1 MHMEN
6 IIRYLAVVEWCAFKA
21 HSRIFF
27 TKFCIFLDFSHSIVF
42 LVQLFLNCRVEGLGI
57 DIVTIWAKQEVGF
70 RIVIHF
76 LEESFCIR
84 IVVEHYHLTYV
95 FRLFGSHWF
104 LLCHWFDIETVSI
117 LTDKHGWLKLCPLF
131 EEVQLCHGFRGC
143 RKSPERQHVF
153 MINFYD
159 FKII

>member
-1 MHMEN
+1 MA
-6 IIRYLAVVEWCAFKA
+6 IC
-21 HSRIFF
+21 
-27 TKFCIFLDFSHSIVF
+27 
-42 LVQLFLNCRVEGLGI
+42 
-57 DIVTIWAKQEVGF
+57 AKQEVGF

-76 LEESFCIR
+76 LEESFCVR
-84 IVVEHYHLTYV
+84 IVVEHYHLTHV

-104 LLCHWFDIETVSI
+104 LLCHWFDIEKVSI

-153 MINFYD
+153 MIKFYD